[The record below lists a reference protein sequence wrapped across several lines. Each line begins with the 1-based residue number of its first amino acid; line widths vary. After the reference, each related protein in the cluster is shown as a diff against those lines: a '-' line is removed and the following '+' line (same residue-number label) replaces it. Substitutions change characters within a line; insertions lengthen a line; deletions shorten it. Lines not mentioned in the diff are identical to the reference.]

1 LIGVGGA
8 VRVTEAPRPITELNI
23 EVAKLQ
29 IFNRTTSKVLEFLIV
44 YKLFIRIRIRETVI
58 EEQI

>member
-1 LIGVGGA
+1 M
-8 VRVTEAPRPITELNI
+8 TEAPRPITELNI